1 MGKDLDIYT
10 GPGTEL
16 EVAPEVIDAEIVAEV
31 AEVLEPYVELSE
43 NNSGGG
49 WWLSDEDW
57 KNLEKAGW
65 EVEWASKLA
74 ESGYDWMRS
83 SVQKDE
89 HGVWRYMGALAK
101 EAKRYGVS
109 LRVAMA
115 EFQDITGQDP
125 DEEGCECCGQPH
137 YFSARDAGGNYVDS
151 N

>member
-1 MGKDLDIYT
+1 MGKELDIYT

-16 EVAPEVIDAEIVAEV
+16 EVAPEIIDAEIVDDVV
-31 AEVLEPYVELSE
+31 AASGPYVELSE

-57 KNLEKAGW
+57 KALERAGW
-65 EVEWASKLA
+65 VVDWAENRLKSNTEWLRK
-74 ESGYDWMRS
+74 
-83 SVQKDE
+83 SVSQDE
-89 HGVWRYMGALAK
+89 HGVWRYMGALAHD
-101 EAKRYGVS
+101 AKRYGVS

-125 DEEGCECCGQPH
+125 DEEGCDCCGQPH
-137 YFSARDAGGNYVDS
+137 YFSARDAEGNYVS